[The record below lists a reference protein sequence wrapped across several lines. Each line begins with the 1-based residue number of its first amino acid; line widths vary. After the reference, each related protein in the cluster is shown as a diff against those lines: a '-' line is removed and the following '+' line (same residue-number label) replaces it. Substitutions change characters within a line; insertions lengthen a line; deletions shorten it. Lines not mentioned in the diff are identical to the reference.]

1 MINLIISTHCDM
13 SKAILNLS
21 KMVLGEF
28 DNVGC
33 ITFMPGEGSEDLIR
47 KYSDQIEKFSNTKET
62 LFLVDLFGGSPYNA
76 AARLAFGNSNIEVVT
91 GVNVPMLLEL
101 LDARE
106 SVENIKELVRIAIE
120 SGTSGI
126 KSFTDILESVNDS
139 LDEKDEDLEGL

>member
-1 MINLIISTHCDM
+1 
-13 SKAILNLS
+13 
-21 KMVLGEF
+21 
-28 DNVGC
+28 
-33 ITFMPGEGSEDLIR
+33 MPGEGSEDLIR